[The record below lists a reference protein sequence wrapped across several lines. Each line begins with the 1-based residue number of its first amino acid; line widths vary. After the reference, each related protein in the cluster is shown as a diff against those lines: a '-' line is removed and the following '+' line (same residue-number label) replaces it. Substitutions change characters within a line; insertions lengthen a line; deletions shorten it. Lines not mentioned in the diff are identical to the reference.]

1 MNPRRRFFDQMA
13 EVWDIRADASRL
25 RRRLTSELPG
35 FRIRSG
41 ESILD
46 VGCGTG
52 NLTSELV
59 KSVGPTGR
67 VVALDLSLKM
77 IERAR
82 AKERG
87 APVAWLE
94 CDATLAPLRNE
105 TFDRVFCFSSWPH
118 FPDPPALA
126 GELWRVLRDGGR
138 LHIWHSI
145 PREAVNQIHRTSAT
159 AVAADFLPPA
169 GLLAELLRRTG
180 FAIEECQ
187 DDEAGFLLSA
197 VKGKDG
203 C

>member
-1 MNPRRRFFDQMA
+1 LNPRRRFFDQMA

-145 PREAVNQIHRTSAT
+145 PREAVNQIHRTSDP
-159 AVAADFLPPA
+159 AVANDDLPPA
-169 GLLAELLRRTG
+169 HLIAELLRRTG
-180 FAIEECQ
+180 FRIDDCR
-187 DDEAGFLLSA
+187 DDEAGLLVSGA
-197 VKGKDG
+197 KEGD
-203 C
+203 